1 MARVKAE
8 QQPNTGRTLIVLV
21 GLGIAFLLLMAFL
34 NVVKGGNLL
43 NEANLLYAALIFY
56 AGGAALYLGFGVTGT
71 ESYVKFAS
79 LATWMGLIA
88 CTGAVVHR
96 WVEAGHPPFASV
108 YEMLLSFVWTLAAL
122 TLVAEKKYGVK
133 VIGTVTMPVAIVGVV
148 LMQLLR
154 TEVHPLVPALQ
165 STWLHVHVTLAML
178 AYAACALSFAL
189 AMMFLIQDKM
199 MTETFL
205 AVTSASTLA
214 IYAGIVFTR
223 FEKWGGLNVIAWD
236 AEQKSEVFLSRGV
249 RLFVTIPDLGW
260 LMALATLV
268 VAVPLSSYLI
278 SRRAKIVWYARS
290 LPARWSDIY
299 RAVLWIFG
307 LRRKDEVSATEAW
320 IKINP
325 EPQNQESWILVA
337 NRAVF
342 VSLLL
347 QVMALAMFLV
357 RTRDGHYGSLDAEGL
372 FATSLV
378 TSPFIL
384 SGLVGGIFISLL
396 YLLLLWRR
404 KDLERLLPSTDD
416 LDRITYKT
424 IGIAFPLLTL
434 MIAAGAYWAN
444 QTWGS
449 YWSWDPKE
457 TWAAITWAVYALY
470 VHARVTRGWRGRK
483 AAYLAIAGF
492 TVVMFTFFGVTY
504 LLPGLHAY
512 A

>member
-1 MARVKAE
+1 MSMAGTKAE
-8 QQPNTGRTLIVLV
+8 QQQPTTGMTLIVLV
-21 GLGIAFLLLMAFL
+21 GLAIAFLLFMAFL
-34 NVVKGGNLL
+34 NVVKSGNLL
-43 NEANLLYAALIFY
+43 SESNLLFAALIFY
-56 AGGAALYLGFGVTGT
+56 AGAGALYLGFGVTGT

-79 LATWMGLIA
+79 FATWLGLIA
-88 CTGAVVHR
+88 NTAAVAHR
-96 WVEAGHPPFASV
+96 WYEAGHPPFASV

-154 TEVHPLVPALQ
+154 TDVHPLVPALQ

-189 AMMFLIQDKM
+189 AMMFLIQDNMK
-199 MTETFL
+199 TETFL

-214 IYAGIVFTR
+214 IYASVVLTR
-223 FEKWGGLNVIAWD
+223 FEKWGGLNLVAWNP
-236 AEQKSEVFLSRGV
+236 EQKAEVFLSKGV
-249 RLFVTIPDLGW
+249 RLYVTIPDLGW
-260 LMALATLV
+260 LMVLGLLV
-268 VAVPLSSYLI
+268 VASPLVFYGL
-278 SRRAKIVWYARS
+278 
-290 LPARWSDIY
+290 ARWKNNDSFL
-299 RAVLWIFG
+299 AL
-307 LRRKDEVSATEAW
+307 
-320 IKINP
+320 
-325 EPQNQESWILVA
+325 A

-342 VSLLL
+342 ISILL
-347 QVMALAMFLV
+347 QVMALVMFLV
-357 RTRDGHYGSLDAEGL
+357 RARDGYYPSLDADGL
-372 FATSLV
+372 FPTTLAA
-378 TSPFIL
+378 SPFIL
-384 SGLVGGIFISLL
+384 SGLVGGVFISLL

-404 KDLERLLPSTDD
+404 ADLERLLPSADN

-449 YWSWDPKE
+449 DWSWDPKE
-457 TWAAITWAVYALY
+457 TWAAITWLVYAGYL
-470 VHARVTRGWRGRK
+470 HMRVTRGWRGRR
-483 AAYLAIAGF
+483 AAYFAILGF
-492 TVVMFTFFGVTY
+492 AVVMFTFFGVTY

>member
-1 MARVKAE
+1 MARAKAE
-8 QQPNTGRTLIVLV
+8 PQQPATGMTLIVLV
-21 GLGIAFLLLMAFL
+21 GLAIAFLLFMAFL
-34 NVVKGGNLL
+34 NVVKSGNLL
-43 NEANLLYAALIFY
+43 SEANLLFAALIFY
-56 AGGAALYLGFGVTGT
+56 AGAGALYLGFGVTGT

-79 LATWMGLIA
+79 FATWLGLIA
-88 CTGAVVHR
+88 NTAVVAHR
-96 WVEAGHPPFASV
+96 WYEAGHPPFASV

-154 TEVHPLVPALQ
+154 TDVHPLVPALQ

-189 AMMFLIQDKM
+189 AMMFLIQDNMK
-199 MTETFL
+199 TETFL
-205 AVTSASTLA
+205 AVTSASSLA
-214 IYAGIVFTR
+214 IYASVVLTR
-223 FEKWGGLNVIAWD
+223 FEKWGGLNLVAWNP
-236 AEQKSEVFLSRGV
+236 EQKAEVFLSKGV

-260 LMALATLV
+260 LMVLGMLV
-268 VAVPLSSYLI
+268 VASPLVFYGL
-278 SRRAKIVWYARS
+278 
-290 LPARWSDIY
+290 ARWKNNDSFL
-299 RAVLWIFG
+299 AL
-307 LRRKDEVSATEAW
+307 
-320 IKINP
+320 
-325 EPQNQESWILVA
+325 A

-342 VSLLL
+342 ISILL
-347 QVMALAMFLV
+347 QVMALVMFLV
-357 RTRDGHYGSLDAEGL
+357 RARDGYYPSLDADGL
-372 FATSLV
+372 FPTTLAA
-378 TSPFIL
+378 SPFIL
-384 SGLVGGIFISLL
+384 SGLVGGVFISLL

-404 KDLERLLPSTDD
+404 PDLERLLPTADN

-457 TWAAITWAVYALY
+457 TWAAITWLVYAGYL
-470 VHARVTRGWRGRK
+470 HMRVTRGWRGRR
-483 AAYLAIAGF
+483 AAYFAILGF
-492 TVVMFTFFGVTY
+492 AVVMFTFFGVTY

>member
-1 MARVKAE
+1 MARAQAE
-8 QQPNTGRTLIVLV
+8 QQPNTGKTLIVLV
-21 GLGIAFLLLMAFL
+21 GLGIAFLLFMAFL
-34 NVVKGGNLL
+34 NVVKSGNLL

-56 AGGAALYLGFGVTGT
+56 GGGAALYLGFGVTGT
-71 ESYVKFAS
+71 VSYVKFAS

-88 CTGAVVHR
+88 CTGAVAHR
-96 WVEAGHPPFASV
+96 WIQAGHPPFASV

-199 MTETFL
+199 KTETFL

-223 FEKWGGLNVIAWD
+223 FEKWGGLNVVAWD

-260 LMALATLV
+260 LMALCLLV
-268 VAVPLSSYLI
+268 VASPLVFFAL
-278 SRRAKIVWYARS
+278 AHWK
-290 LPARWSDIY
+290 
-299 RAVLWIFG
+299 
-307 LRRKDEVSATEAW
+307 KDPSFLA
-320 IKINP
+320 
-325 EPQNQESWILVA
+325 VA

-342 VSLLL
+342 VSILL
-347 QVMALAMFLV
+347 QLMALAMFLV
-357 RTRDGHYGSLDAEGL
+357 RTRDGRYGSLDAEGL

-404 KDLERLLPSTDD
+404 EDLQRLLPSTDD

-434 MIAAGAYWAN
+434 MIASGAYWAN

-457 TWAAITWAVYALY
+457 TWAAITWLVYAGYL
-470 VHARVTRGWRGRK
+470 HMRVTRGWRGRR
-483 AAYLAIAGF
+483 AAYFAILGF
-492 TVVMFTFFGVTY
+492 GIVMFTFFGVTY

>member
-1 MARVKAE
+1 MAPAKAE
-8 QQPNTGRTLIVLV
+8 PQQPATGMTLIVMV
-21 GLGIAFLLLMAFL
+21 GLAIAFLLFMAFL
-34 NVVKGGNLL
+34 NVVKSGNLWS
-43 NEANLLYAALIFY
+43 ETNLLFATLIFY
-56 AGGAALYLGFGVTGT
+56 SGAAALYLGFGVTGT
-71 ESYVKFAS
+71 ESYVKAAS
-79 LATWMGLIA
+79 FATWLGLA
-88 CTGAVVHR
+88 ANTAAVAHR
-96 WVEAGHPPFASV
+96 WYEAGHPPFASV

-154 TEVHPLVPALQ
+154 TDVHPLVPALQ

-189 AMMFLIQDKM
+189 AAMFLIKDKM
-199 MTETFL
+199 KTETFL

-214 IYAGIVFTR
+214 IYAGVVLTR
-223 FEKWGGLNVIAWD
+223 FEKGGGLSLVAWNP
-236 AEQKSEVFLSRGV
+236 EQKSEIFLSKGV

-260 LMALATLV
+260 LLTLTLV
-268 VAVPLSSYLI
+268 VVASPLVLYGL
-278 SRRAKIVWYARS
+278 SRWKTTNRDS
-290 LPARWSDIY
+290 FLT
-299 RAVLWIFG
+299 L
-307 LRRKDEVSATEAW
+307 
-320 IKINP
+320 
-325 EPQNQESWILVA
+325 A

-342 VSLLL
+342 LSILL
-347 QVMALAMFLV
+347 QVMALVMFLV
-357 RTRDGHYGSLDAEGL
+357 RASDGRYPSLDADGL
-372 FATSLV
+372 FPTSLAA
-378 TSPFIL
+378 SPFIL

-404 KDLERLLPSTDD
+404 TDLERLLPSADN

-424 IGIAFPLLTL
+424 ICLAFPLLTL

-457 TWAAITWAVYALY
+457 TWAAITWLVYALY
-470 VHARVTRGWRGRK
+470 LHMRITRGWRGRR
-483 AAYLAIAGF
+483 AAYFAIAGF
-492 TVVMFTFFGVTY
+492 AVVMFTFFGVTY